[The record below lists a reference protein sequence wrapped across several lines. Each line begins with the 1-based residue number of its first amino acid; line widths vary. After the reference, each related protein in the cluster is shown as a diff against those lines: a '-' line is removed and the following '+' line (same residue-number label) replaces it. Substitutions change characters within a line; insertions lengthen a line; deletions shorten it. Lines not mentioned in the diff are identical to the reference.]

1 MKSRAHITSSYPS
14 SGEIQVNGKVG
25 GASSDLYR
33 SEDTNISVNFAP
45 ILAVPILVAGAGE
58 TSNFRRTDVELAA
71 LDIKALGFGAGL
83 AATFTTKNA
92 FEINLDFSAILG
104 AEITLTFG
112 DDGNWLLPT
121 FSGNTYATVE
131 SSLGVGAL
139 GMGVGYSAGVRYD
152 EGMLTA
158 SGYADFGLMSVSAG
172 YSVDLSNG
180 ASFTERQNYLS
191 SLGAETYTDWA
202 RSQGLPGANDYPVGL
217 IRNGPVSVN
226 AADYTNVYS
235 SFSNPN
241 SSGGGS
247 TNRYQ
252 SVGDYYN
259 SNYEFYGDYNSIEG
273 YADLDGSDMGYTY
286 IDEDGNEVIVLPPV
300 TVTTYG
306 FWE

>member
-45 ILAVPILVAGAGE
+45 ILTVPVLVAGAGE

-112 DDGNWLLPT
+112 EDGNWLLPT

-152 EGMLTA
+152 EGMLTT
-158 SGYADFGLMSVSAG
+158 SGYAEFGLMSVSAFRRRLAT
-172 YSVDLSNG
+172 S
-180 ASFTERQNYLS
+180 R
-191 SLGAETYTDWA
+191 
-202 RSQGLPGANDYPVGL
+202 R
-217 IRNGPVSVN
+217 
-226 AADYTNVYS
+226 
-235 SFSNPN
+235 
-241 SSGGGS
+241 SGGKSGGFLAQAVAAS
-247 TNRYQ
+247 
-252 SVGDYYN
+252 GM
-259 SNYEFYGDYNSIEG
+259 
-273 YADLDGSDMGYTY
+273 ADISRRA
-286 IDEDGNEVIVLPPV
+286 PV
-300 TVTTYG
+300 FVSKKWILSASAVKCRICPG
-306 FWE
+306 W